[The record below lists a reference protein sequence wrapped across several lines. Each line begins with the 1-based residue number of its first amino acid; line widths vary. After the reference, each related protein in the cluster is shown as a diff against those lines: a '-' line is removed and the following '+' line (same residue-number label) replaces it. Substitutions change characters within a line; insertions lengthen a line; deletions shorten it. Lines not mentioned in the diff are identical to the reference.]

1 MVDHLSV
8 AGSVVYGSRWT
19 SDTFEPSDIRKGKK
33 RHRNVDWT
41 LGDIF
46 GSIIPEDWEQ
56 FLPAEWD
63 QYDISF
69 LQDYSTYSNLKKQIR
84 SMIPNYV
91 WHTLPTAIAGPA
103 SSTNT
108 ASTGVVGSIPPPP
121 EMVLNP
127 NTNLGSCW
135 PLPHRT
141 HGEDDGKITI
151 RLKYPVRVEGITVD
165 HYSGTVSQMD
175 KLSAPR
181 SFVVVGYPPCA
192 AVVDGEEDDGGN
204 ECRAMGFDVSNPIQ
218 LGSFEYK
225 IVPMPVEEEDEER
238 DVDTWPTRSIQT
250 FPIGSSSSLSSK
262 EKKGETIRNEDN
274 DDGYY
279 TKDELEEE
287 GGSFGN
293 DPPMQQ
299 GSCSISSC
307 APPEDGDEDDDFADD
322 KYANNNNDEGDKG
335 DEVVSAKPMDNK
347 YPAVEAVTIRI
358 IDNWGNPDFTCL
370 YRIRLHGRVMH

>member
-1 MVDHLSV
+1 MVDHLS
-8 AGSVVYGSRWT
+8 AGSVVYGFGWT
-19 SDTFEPSDIRKGKK
+19 SDTFEPSDMRKGKK

-41 LGDIF
+41 LGDVF

-69 LQDYSTYSNLKKQIR
+69 LQDYSSYSNLKKQIR
-84 SMIPNYV
+84 SMIPHYV
-91 WHTLPTAIAGPA
+91 WHTLPTAIAGSA

-135 PLPHRT
+135 PLPHRP

-151 RLKYPVRVEGITVD
+151 RLKVPVRVEGITVD

-192 AVVDGEEDDGGN
+192 AVVDGEEEEDGGK
-204 ECRAMGFDVSNPIQ
+204 ECRAVGFDVNNPIQ

-225 IVPMPVEEEDEER
+225 IVPMPVEDEEDEGR
-238 DVDTWPTRSIQT
+238 DVETWPTRSIQT
-250 FPIGSSSSLSSK
+250 FPIGSSSSTSSK
-262 EKKGETIRNEDN
+262 EKKGETISKED
-274 DDGYY
+274 DDDDYY
-279 TKDELEEE
+279 TKDELEED
-287 GGSFGN
+287 GGNFGN
-293 DPPMQQ
+293 DTPMQQ

-307 APPEDGDEDDDFADD
+307 APPEDDDDDDNDDDDDDDNNDDEDDEDD
-322 KYANNNNDEGDKG
+322 K
-335 DEVVSAKPMDNK
+335 VVSAKTIDNK